1 MKNESDKKS
10 DKKDDKSKKALFIQ
24 RLIAFLID
32 SAIVVF
38 AASLLST
45 PFINSERIT
54 ELNGKSI
61 ELMENYKSGKI
72 SNNEYLAEY
81 MNITYDTAK
90 NEGIV
95 SLISVI
101 LGLVFFVMIPL
112 YKNGQSIGKR
122 ILRIKIVS
130 DTGELTMN
138 QLIFR
143 SFVAN
148 SVLINLISV
157 VLMLF
162 LSKNSYFYCYGLF
175 IIIQYVIT
183 AFSIFLIMCRKDGK
197 AVHDLLVKTQV
208 IRI

>member
-45 PFINSERIT
+45 PFINSEKIT
-54 ELNGKSI
+54 DLNNKSI
-61 ELMENYKSGKI
+61 ELMEKYKAGKV

-101 LGLVFFVMIPL
+101 LGLVVFVMIPL

-183 AFSIFLIMCRKDGK
+183 ALSVFLIMCRKDGK
-197 AVHDLLVKTQV
+197 AVHDLLVQTQV
-208 IRI
+208 VKI

>member
-32 SAIVVF
+32 SVIVVF

-45 PFINSERIT
+45 PFINSGKIT
-54 ELNGKSI
+54 DLNNKSV
-61 ELMENYKSGKI
+61 ELMEKYKAGKI

-101 LGLVFFVMIPL
+101 LGLIVFVIIPL
-112 YKNGQSIGKR
+112 YKKGQTIGKR

-143 SFVAN
+143 SFIAN

-157 VLMLF
+157 ILMMF
-162 LSKNSYFYCYGLF
+162 LSKNNYFYCYGLF

-183 AFSIFLIMCRKDGK
+183 ALSVFLIMCRKDGK

-208 IRI
+208 VKI